1 MEALMAKKT
10 RSTYRLPRK
19 IASVKLPSTVRTTAR
34 DVFANPLAR
43 ELLAAALVQVAA
55 MLVKGPA
62 ARGSAARRFASD
74 LKDAGLQAEKFGSF
88 TIGQAVD
95 MLLGYATGTQPE
107 KARSARRK
115 ARPAARRK
123 SAARKVRSESIAA
136 TTALH

>member
-1 MEALMAKKT
+1 MAKKT

-19 IASVKLPSTVRTTAR
+19 IASVKLPSAVRATAR
-34 DVFANPLAR
+34 DIFDNPLAR

-55 MLVKGPA
+55 MLVKGQSA
-62 ARGSAARRFASD
+62 KGLAARRFASD
-74 LKDAGLQAEKFGSF
+74 LREAGLQAEKFGSF

-123 SAARKVRSESIAA
+123 SAARKVRSDSIAA
-136 TTALH
+136 TAALH

>member
-19 IASVKLPSTVRTTAR
+19 IASVKLPSTVRATAR

-55 MLVKGPA
+55 MLVKGQSV
-62 ARGSAARRFASD
+62 RGSAARRFTSD
-74 LKDAGLQAEKFGSF
+74 LKEAGLQAEKFGSF

-107 KARSARRK
+107 KGRSARRK

-123 SAARKVRSESIAA
+123 SAARKVRSDIAA